1 MRRVRPLRPDSLEG
15 RSRRLILLRT
25 PGQNEAVRPPDDSD
39 RVEGGD
45 SRPDE
50 VPQERVKKRWARPN
64 EIETTEE
71 RREEGG
77 FLFDDPYWDDA
88 FCSYYDPT
96 LKTCCK
102 R

>member
-1 MRRVRPLRPDSLEG
+1 LIISGTLRQNAAVSPL
-15 RSRRLILLRT
+15 
-25 PGQNEAVRPPDDSD
+25 DDIG
-39 RVEGGD
+39 RVEGRD

-50 VPQERVKKRWARPN
+50 VPRERVKERSARPK
-64 EIETTEE
+64 ETEKTDE
-71 RREEGG
+71 RREEGA

-96 LKTCCK
+96 LRTCCN